1 VNPLKTMAVQQE
13 HVAVYNSTNEL
24 LKPPKKMK
32 VVEVC
37 DDELV
42 ENYVKN
48 SNNVENVLYL
58 CSNLTI
64 FGTEY
69 KVGEFV
75 ILPNS
80 TNISPSFGKIKK
92 LLCSQKNG
100 YLMYQKTISVYCE
113 KSDLFMISE
122 LSEDEIIPV
131 EHLADYH
138 PLEGSALS

>member
-1 VNPLKTMAVQQE
+1 MAVQQE

-24 LKPPKKMK
+24 LKPPTKMK

-42 ENYVKN
+42 QNYVKN
-48 SNNVENVLYL
+48 SNTVEDVLFL

-69 KVGEFV
+69 KVDEFV

-92 LLCSQKNG
+92 LLSSQKIYYKMFYPSSG
-100 YLMYQKTISVYCE
+100 RSY
-113 KSDLFMISE
+113 
-122 LSEDEIIPV
+122 
-131 EHLADYH
+131 
-138 PLEGSALS
+138 

>member
-1 VNPLKTMAVQQE
+1 MAVQQE

-24 LKPPKKMK
+24 LKPPTKMK

-42 ENYVKN
+42 QNYVKN
-48 SNNVENVLYL
+48 SNTVEDVLFL

-64 FGTEY
+64 FGAEY
-69 KVGEFV
+69 KVDEFV

-92 LLCSQKNG
+92 LLSSQKNG
-100 YLMYQKTISVYCE
+100 YLMYQKTLSVYCE
-113 KSDLFMISE
+113 KSDLFMITE
-122 LSEDEIIPV
+122 LLEDEIIPV